1 MQRDTVGWPP
11 TTRQWIAAA
20 VGLAIGL
27 AGAGDGSAL
36 SVAVRLPGYP
46 VALMAI
52 ATFVGIVGD
61 RRIGWFVA
69 HEIAMAAIV
78 VGWLLAD
85 RPRGRA
91 VQRDLAR
98 LGCGVVRDRR
108 AVGRYELSRSATAT
122 VRATILRQSSVASSQ
137 LRDVVH
143 RVVGLGQDARQG
155 RVDVE
160 HAVCDDDL
168 DVDSGIA
175 ASGWRAGSSR
185 RG

>member
-52 ATFVGIVGD
+52 TTFVGIVGD

-85 RPRGRA
+85 RPEAALFNGIWLVSAA
-91 VQRDLAR
+91 VWFAI
-98 LGCGVVRDRR
+98 GG
-108 AVGRYELSRSATAT
+108 RSAAT
-122 VRATILRQSSVASSQ
+122 S
-137 LRDVVH
+137 
-143 RVVGLGQDARQG
+143 
-155 RVDVE
+155 
-160 HAVCDDDL
+160 
-168 DVDSGIA
+168 
-175 ASGWRAGSSR
+175 
-185 RG
+185 